1 MADDSAAADKP
12 AASISDASS
21 NSAPI
26 SATSSVSDARTAS
39 NSLDL
44 VPYPRG
50 ELVRYHA
57 FLPSGTGGAA
67 SNDDQTAER
76 GDAEAPRRPPL
87 TEVLSWGGSGELG
100 VLMRGTASTEDTS
113 PLPPAPVPR
122 LARRTI
128 VDISAS
134 AFTSAA
140 LSDTG
145 EVFLAGLND
154 EGQLTGAGSTGGAGQ
169 AEDGG
174 GAGKAEDGGGAV
186 AATDGDHGSAIV
198 SVPVLAEALS
208 THRIAQVAAGDHH
221 TVVLSA
227 LTRLALSFGSNEYG
241 ALGHS
246 ADVAPVATGAS
257 PAPVSGGQ
265 LTSTGPYRLPPRV
278 VRGLGGVKLA
288 QVACGPTHTLCLSRD
303 GVVFA
308 MGSGVRG
315 ALGTGD
321 RGDRTVATRVP
332 GLAHVPIAHVAAG
345 DNYSVAVSVPGLAYA
360 WGANKAGQ
368 CGLPVTAYPHAAYA
382 PTRVEGLS
390 ELVQQVAC
398 GEAHTL
404 WTSRSG
410 RLYACGRNGHGQLGL
425 GLPLA
430 AAAASLTAAAGGA
443 GEVSSA
449 VAADAAATLHSFVD
463 VPSLVAALQHVRVRE
478 AACGARHSLVL
489 TADGTVFA
497 MGDSTDG
504 QTGVLLPRPQ
514 PARATLP
521 SPPGDGTGAPP
532 SGPPSPAPE
541 AASHAAAAGP
551 VPAASLPNSWRGCLW
566 APTRIPELSGVG
578 VFRLAAGGDH
588 SLALRITRGGVVSVP
603 PGVLPRGAMSFMDTV
618 ALARLGRY
626 AAESQN
632 FAPLKAAIRD
642 LFSHPSIVN
651 GSFLAQN
658 DSLVFEAHAAN
669 GSGSG
674 IGGSV
679 GVASASAAPLP
690 RA

>member
-1 MADDSAAADKP
+1 MADDSASADKP
-12 AASISDASS
+12 AASIPDASS

-57 FLPSGTGGAA
+57 FLLSGTGGAA
-67 SNDDQTAER
+67 SNDDQNAEC
-76 GDAEAPRRPPL
+76 GGAEAPRRPPL

-100 VLMRGTASTEDTS
+100 VLMRGTASAEDTS
-113 PLPPAPVPR
+113 PLPPAPVQR

-128 VDISAS
+128 VDISSS

-154 EGQLTGAGSTGGAGQ
+154 EGQLTGAGSTSGAGQ

-174 GAGKAEDGGGAV
+174 GAL
-186 AATDGDHGSAIV
+186 AATDVDHGSAIV

-246 ADVAPVATGAS
+246 ADAAPVAAGATPS
-257 PAPVSGGQ
+257 PVAGGQ

-345 DNYSVAVSVPGLAYA
+345 DN
-360 WGANKAGQ
+360 
-368 CGLPVTAYPHAAYA
+368 
-382 PTRVEGLS
+382 
-390 ELVQQVAC
+390 
-398 GEAHTL
+398 
-404 WTSRSG
+404 
-410 RLYACGRNGHGQLGL
+410 
-425 GLPLA
+425 
-430 AAAASLTAAAGGA
+430 
-443 GEVSSA
+443 
-449 VAADAAATLHSFVD
+449 
-463 VPSLVAALQHVRVRE
+463 
-478 AACGARHSLVL
+478 
-489 TADGTVFA
+489 
-497 MGDSTDG
+497 
-504 QTGVLLPRPQ
+504 
-514 PARATLP
+514 
-521 SPPGDGTGAPP
+521 
-532 SGPPSPAPE
+532 
-541 AASHAAAAGP
+541 
-551 VPAASLPNSWRGCLW
+551 
-566 APTRIPELSGVG
+566 
-578 VFRLAAGGDH
+578 
-588 SLALRITRGGVVSVP
+588 
-603 PGVLPRGAMSFMDTV
+603 
-618 ALARLGRY
+618 
-626 AAESQN
+626 
-632 FAPLKAAIRD
+632 
-642 LFSHPSIVN
+642 
-651 GSFLAQN
+651 
-658 DSLVFEAHAAN
+658 
-669 GSGSG
+669 
-674 IGGSV
+674 
-679 GVASASAAPLP
+679 
-690 RA
+690 